1 MENKKVVCFG
11 EVLWDILPTG
21 KKPGGAPMNVA
32 YHLNRLGIQSTIISS
47 IGMDDD
53 GDELKVFLSNIGMP
67 TEFIQTDEQYP
78 TSKVLARIGADD
90 EVTYDIVAPVAWDF
104 IRYEHGF
111 ARLIEDADVLVYGS
125 LVARNATSRDTLL
138 QLLDRARYRLFDV
151 NLRAPHYAPDT
162 IDLLLHRADAV
173 KLNIHELRELSGLLF
188 NQPGNESMGIR
199 LLQDRYG
206 LKDIIVTK
214 GAQGA
219 SYYTPQA
226 RHDCAAMPVVVKD
239 TVGSGDSFL
248 AGFLAQKL
256 RGEKNSENMLGFAT
270 GLGAYVATQVGA
282 CPPYS
287 RADLDRFIGEN
298 HSKRHS
304 GNEKSYGLS
313 IIK

>member
-1 MENKKVVCFG
+1 MVSMENKKVVCFG

-138 QLLDRARYRLFDV
+138 QLLDRARYRLMLTCV
-151 NLRAPHYAPDT
+151 HPT
-162 IDLLLHRADAV
+162 MHR
-173 KLNIHELRELSGLLF
+173 
-188 NQPGNESMGIR
+188 IR
-199 LLQDRYG
+199 STSCCTGQ
-206 LKDIIVTK
+206 
-214 GAQGA
+214 
-219 SYYTPQA
+219 
-226 RHDCAAMPVVVKD
+226 MP
-239 TVGSGDSFL
+239 SS
-248 AGFLAQKL
+248 
-256 RGEKNSENMLGFAT
+256 
-270 GLGAYVATQVGA
+270 
-282 CPPYS
+282 
-287 RADLDRFIGEN
+287 
-298 HSKRHS
+298 
-304 GNEKSYGLS
+304 
-313 IIK
+313 